1 LCRCRFLHW
10 NQEAA
15 RNERPETETA
25 AGESLLRKTMTEQ
38 DQAKLEFI
46 QQRILQIRTWL
57 LQNPPGLTSVNR
69 EGFGAGYNYA
79 ELRKELE
86 ELEREEKKLDGR
98 ARPVVRPLDLSG
110 SWE

>member
-10 NQEAA
+10 NQKTA
-15 RNERPETETA
+15 RKGRPETETA
-25 AGESLLRKTMTEQ
+25 EGKSLLRKTMT
-38 DQAKLEFI
+38 DQAKLEFV

-57 LQNPPGLTSVNR
+57 LQNPPGLTSVSR

-86 ELEREEKKLDGR
+86 EWEREEKKLDGQYS
-98 ARPVVRPLDLSG
+98 AVRPIDLSR
-110 SWE
+110 S